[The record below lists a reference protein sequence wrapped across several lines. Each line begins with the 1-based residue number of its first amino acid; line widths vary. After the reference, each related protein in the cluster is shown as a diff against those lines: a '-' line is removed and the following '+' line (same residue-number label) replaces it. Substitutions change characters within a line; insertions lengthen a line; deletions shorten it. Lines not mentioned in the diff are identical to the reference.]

1 MASAPG
7 GIPDQPFSDV
17 PPRNT
22 ADYML
27 RTAQQ
32 HHAQISSMADRKAN
46 ILITVSSIVLTLAL
60 GRANDPSLHPA
71 LGVLA
76 LFTLAALFLAVFA
89 ILPRVDR
96 FHGLEDRDLPAG
108 FNLLFFGHFSQL
120 SRERFRRE
128 MGAVLEQ
135 DATVY
140 STIVDDLYG
149 LGSYLYRRK
158 YRLLRWSYLSL
169 LTGFVT
175 ASLLQ
180 LGLVAWAP

>member
-1 MASAPG
+1 MDDPNGKAP
-7 GIPDQPFSDV
+7 DPFAGV
-17 PPRNT
+17 PARNT

-32 HHAQISSMADRKAN
+32 HHAQISAMADTKAN
-46 ILITVSSIVLTLAL
+46 ILITVSSIVLTLVL
-60 GRANDPSLHPA
+60 GQADEPELRPG

-76 LFTLAALFLAVFA
+76 IFTLAALFLAVFA

-96 FHGLEDRDLPAG
+96 FDRLGSSLPPA

-128 MGAVLEQ
+128 MEAVLAS
-135 DATVY
+135 DARVYETVV
-140 STIVDDLYG
+140 SDLYG

-169 LTGFVT
+169 LTGFVG
-175 ASLLQ
+175 ACLLQ
-180 LGLVAWAP
+180 LGIAAWVP